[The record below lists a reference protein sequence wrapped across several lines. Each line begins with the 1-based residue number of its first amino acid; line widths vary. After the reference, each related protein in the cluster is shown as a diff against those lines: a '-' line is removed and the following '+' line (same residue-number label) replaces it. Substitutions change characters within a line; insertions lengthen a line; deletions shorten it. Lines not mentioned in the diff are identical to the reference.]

1 MCKVFGVTGKGSAH
15 TALKDE
21 AAEATRCVWE
31 ALALMRRAGQIRV
44 YTGPNYLNAVRP
56 FVRAAYALRGLP
68 FAPVPRVAVHSM
80 LAMAMCDVMQNAD
93 VVNAVIALV
102 PCAPEPVRGPRP
114 HNTRS
119 QSKPASSEAKSVDVE
134 EDEEEGDADSVIA
147 QRVVHWTKANAMGS
161 LTVSVP
167 VVGSQCYGV
176 TPALGDGACFFHAL
190 VPALT
195 AGDCRDLKHA
205 LWTHIE
211 ELHRAKD
218 PGIQLAVGLD
228 GTLTEYSRRYHTPA
242 FHGGSVEAFA
252 FTSWAKCELRV
263 YHPAVENVAT
273 TNERINVTSSS
284 HAREGSDVRFMV
296 ALVWNG
302 GHYDTLYTSRVGEQ
316 RTATAR
322 EYRLPW
328 GG

>member
-1 MCKVFGVTGKGSAH
+1 MRTLSLGH
-15 TALKDE
+15 T
-21 AAEATRCVWE
+21 
-31 ALALMRRAGQIRV
+31 RRLILVLVVVLYTARAFIDYRSIRSRSCSRENH
-44 YTGPNYLNAVRP
+44 TCSYL
-56 FVRAAYALRGLP
+56 F
-68 FAPVPRVAVHSM
+68 
-80 LAMAMCDVMQNAD
+80 
-93 VVNAVIALV
+93 I
-102 PCAPEPVRGPRP
+102 
-114 HNTRS
+114 
-119 QSKPASSEAKSVDVE
+119 
-134 EDEEEGDADSVIA
+134 
-147 QRVVHWTKANAMGS
+147 
-161 LTVSVP
+161 P

-190 VPALT
+190 VPALSV
-195 AGDCRDLKHA
+195 GDCRDLKHA
-205 LWTHIE
+205 LWAHIE

-228 GTLTEYSRRYHTPA
+228 GTLTEYSRRYQMPA

-273 TNERINVTSSS
+273 TNERLTVTSSS

-328 GG
+328 GGG